1 MLLDLNF
8 GATSRQRPF
17 LRGVAQTC
25 PGDSRRTICAT
36 LAYLDSFSV
45 SSRLRLL
52 QRFESMRLP
61 SHTFARRR
69 LTVTPFTGM
78 SFKFKYKSRT
88 STMYSICCYLLGLPR
103 STNSRRI
110 NYMETNFNVYRD
122 DLSSLWYLWL
132 AGKLVIFGD

>member
-1 MLLDLNF
+1 VLLDLNF

-52 QRFESMRLP
+52 QRFESTRLP
-61 SHTFARRR
+61 SHIFAWRR

-88 STMYSICCYLLGLPR
+88 STMYSICCYLLGLSR

-110 NYMETNFNVYRD
+110 NHMETNFNVYRD